1 MPDLLIRDVPED
13 VVSRL
18 KEQARENGRSL
29 QKELLAI
36 VEDAA
41 GPSIEEWLERVA
53 KHREE
58 RRAWGITTDSVDL
71 IREDRDNR

>member
-1 MPDLLIRDVPED
+1 MADLLIRDVPAD
-13 VVSRL
+13 VVERL
-18 KEQARENGRSL
+18 KEQAVENGRSL

-41 GPSIEEWLERVA
+41 GLSIREWLERVGR
-53 KHREE
+53 HREE

-71 IREDRDNR
+71 IREDRDSR

>member
-1 MPDLLIRDVPED
+1 MADLLIRDVPAD
-13 VVSRL
+13 VVERL
-18 KEQARENGRSL
+18 KDQARENGRSL

-36 VEDAA
+36 VEDAV
-41 GPSIEEWLERVA
+41 GFSIEEWLERVA
-53 KHREE
+53 GHREE

>member
-1 MPDLLIRDVPED
+1 MADLLIRDVPED
-13 VVSRL
+13 VVARL
-18 KEQARENGRSL
+18 KEQARENARSL

-58 RRAWGITTDSVDL
+58 RRGWGITTDSVDL

>member
-1 MPDLLIRDVPED
+1 MADLLIRDVPED
-13 VVSRL
+13 VVARL
-18 KEQARENGRSL
+18 KEQARENDRSL

-36 VEDAA
+36 VEDAV
-41 GPSIEEWLERVA
+41 GLSIEEWLERAA

-58 RRAWGITTDSVDL
+58 RRVWGITTDSVDL